1 MRSRMILTK
10 SEILKYYCRFYI
22 YIFYLDSNFYL
33 FRIILINL
41 IIIKF
46 AAESYS

>member
-10 SEILKYYCRFYI
+10 SEILYM
-22 YIFYLDSNFYL
+22 FYLDS
-33 FRIILINL
+33 IIFISYVLIV
-41 IIIKF
+41 IKF